1 MHCVLIVVRI
11 FPTAFSVAFGLPSA
25 VELMIPRTALVIY
38 GIALLLLSLVSL
50 NRYVL
55 VTFYRR
61 SRARWLDHP
70 PSLTRNELPR
80 VVVQLPIYNERY
92 VLGRLLRS
100 ATELDYPRKLLSI
113 QVLDDSTDD
122 TVELARSLVNR
133 YRAQG
138 FDIKHIHRKD
148 REGFKSGALANGL
161 DQTDAEYIALFD
173 ADFVIPPDFL
183 RRMLPHMRDPKV
195 GIAQARWGYLN
206 ENYSTLTRATV
217 MGLDA
222 QFAIEQTGRYFGGLL
237 LGFNGTGTLL
247 RASCIR
253 EAGGWEHDTITE
265 DLDLSYRAQLAGWRI
280 AYVPS
285 VVCPSELPADVHGL
299 KAQQFRWT
307 KGTQETA
314 KKLLPRLMRS
324 SLTPWLKLQGA
335 LHLLSN
341 STYPILLLVGIINP
355 LVVVIAHH
363 NHIRIAWPIS
373 AYFIFSLFG
382 TYSYHA
388 EAERALHKDWLKR
401 MLLFPAF
408 LAQSIGLSV
417 NNAKAALEAWLGIK
431 SGFVRTPKYDL
442 TRRGQRWHQL
452 QYRSRF
458 SATVYM
464 ELAMALYTTAGVVYA
479 IVTQEYG
486 ATPFLILFASGY
498 WLVAGYSI
506 HHGLA
511 RVSWKVLSGAPHV
524 AHVDEL
530 SEAMSSEPIS
540 ARAMSAASEG

>member
-1 MHCVLIVVRI
+1 MLPRI
-11 FPTAFSVAFGLPSA
+11 
-25 VELMIPRTALVIY
+25 ALVVY

-70 PSLTRNELPR
+70 PALAREELPH

-100 ATELDYPRKLLSI
+100 ATELDYPRELLSI

-122 TVELARSLVNR
+122 TVELARSLVGR

-138 FDIKHIHRKD
+138 FNITHIHRKD
-148 REGFKSGALANGL
+148 REGYKSGALANGL
-161 DQTDAEYIALFD
+161 EHTDAEYIALFN
-173 ADFVIPPDFL
+173 ADFVIPPEFL
-183 RRMLPHMRDPKV
+183 RSMLPHMRDPKV

-253 EAGGWEHDTITE
+253 EAGGWQHDTITE

-314 KKLLPRLMRS
+314 KKMLPSLMRS
-324 SLTPWLKLQGA
+324 NLSPWLKLQGA

-341 STYPILLLVGIINP
+341 STYPVLLLVGIINP

-401 MLLFPAF
+401 MLMFPAF

-458 SATVYM
+458 SATVWM
-464 ELAMALYTTAGVVYA
+464 ELAMAIYTTAGLGYA
-479 IVTQEYG
+479 IATREYG
-486 ATPFLILFASGY
+486 ATPFLILFAAGY

-506 HHGLA
+506 HHGLV
-511 RVSWKVLSGAPHV
+511 RVSWKVHTNVSHIT
-524 AHVDEL
+524 HVDEL
-530 SEAMSSEPIS
+530 AEGMSPEPIA
-540 ARAMSAASEG
+540 ARAMSAMSER

>member
-1 MHCVLIVVRI
+1 MLPRLVL
-11 FPTAFSVAFGLPSA
+11 VA
-25 VELMIPRTALVIY
+25 Y

-70 PSLTRNELPR
+70 PALTDAELPR
-80 VVVQLPIYNERY
+80 VVLQLPIYNERY
-92 VLGRLLRS
+92 VLARLLRS
-100 ATELDYPRKLLSI
+100 ASELDYPRRLLSI
-113 QVLDDSTDD
+113 QLLDDSTDD

-138 FDIKHIHRKD
+138 FDITHIHRTD
-148 REGFKSGALANGL
+148 REGYKSGALENGL
-161 DQTDAEYIALFD
+161 RHTTAEYIALFD
-173 ADFVIPPDFL
+173 ADFVIPRDFI
-183 RRMLPHMRDPKV
+183 RAMLPHMRDPKV

-206 ENYSTLTRATV
+206 EEYSTLTRATV

-222 QFAIEQTGRYFGGLL
+222 QFAIEQTGRYYGGLL
-237 LGFNGTGTLL
+237 LGFNGTGTML
-247 RASCIR
+247 RTQCIAD
-253 EAGGWEHDTITE
+253 AGGWQHDTITE

-280 AYVPS
+280 AYVPN
-285 VVCPSELPADVHGL
+285 VVCPSELPADIHGL

-314 KKLLPRLMRS
+314 KKILPSLMRS
-324 SLTPWLKLQGA
+324 KLSPWLKLQGA

-341 STYPILLLVGIINP
+341 STYPVLLLVGIINP
-355 LVVVIAHH
+355 LVVVIAHQ
-363 NHIRIAWPIS
+363 NNLRIAWPIS

-417 NNAKAALEAWLGIK
+417 NNAKAASEAWLGIK
-431 SGFVRTPKYDL
+431 SGFIRTPKYDL
-442 TRRGQRWHQL
+442 TRREQRWHQL

-458 SATVYM
+458 SATVFG
-464 ELAMALYTTAGVVYA
+464 ELAMAIYTTAGLGYA
-479 IVTQEYG
+479 IVTHEYG
-486 ATPFLILFASGY
+486 ATPFLILFAAGY

-506 HHGLA
+506 RHGLV
-511 RVSWKVLSGAPHV
+511 RVSWMARSSVPHVEEIAETMSAEPMGAP
-524 AHVDEL
+524 
-530 SEAMSSEPIS
+530 
-540 ARAMSAASEG
+540 AMSAMSER

>member
-1 MHCVLIVVRI
+1 
-11 FPTAFSVAFGLPSA
+11 
-25 VELMIPRTALVIY
+25 MIPRTALIIY

-70 PSLTRNELPR
+70 PALSRAELPR

-100 ATELDYPRKLLSI
+100 ATELDYPRELLSI

-122 TVELARSLVNR
+122 TMELARSLVGR

-138 FDIKHIHRKD
+138 FNISHIHRKD

-161 DQTDAEYIALFD
+161 NHTEAEYIALFD

-183 RRMLPHMRDPKV
+183 RRMLPHMRDPQV

-222 QFAIEQTGRYFGGLL
+222 QFAIEQTGRAFGGLL

-253 EAGGWEHDTITE
+253 EAGGWQHDTITE

-314 KKLLPRLMRS
+314 KKLLPSVMRS
-324 SLTPWLKLQGA
+324 NLTPWLKLQAA

-401 MLLFPAF
+401 MLYFPAF
-408 LAQSIGLSV
+408 LAQSIGMSV

-442 TRRGQRWHQL
+442 TRRGQRWHRL

-464 ELAMALYTTAGVVYA
+464 ELAMAIYTTAGLAYA
-479 IVTQEYG
+479 IVTREYG

-506 HHGLA
+506 HHGLV
-511 RVSWKVLSGAPHV
+511 RVSWKVHSNVPHV
-524 AHVDEL
+524 SHVDEL
-530 SEAMSSEPIS
+530 AEAMSPEPIA
-540 ARAMSAASEG
+540 ARAMSAMSER

>member
-1 MHCVLIVVRI
+1 
-11 FPTAFSVAFGLPSA
+11 
-25 VELMIPRTALVIY
+25 MIPRTALVIY

-55 VTFYRR
+55 VSLYRR
-61 SRARWLDHP
+61 SRPRWLDHP
-70 PSLTRNELPR
+70 PALGESELPR

-100 ATELDYPRKLLSI
+100 ATELDYPRERLSI

-122 TVELARSLVNR
+122 TVELARSLVSR

-138 FDIKHIHRKD
+138 FDITHIHRND

-161 DQTDAEYIALFD
+161 THTSAEFIALFD
-173 ADFVIPPDFL
+173 ADFVIPPNFL
-183 RRMLPHMRDPKV
+183 RDMVPYMRDQKV
-195 GIAQARWGYLN
+195 GIAQGRWGYLN
-206 ENYSTLTRATV
+206 EEYSTLTRATV

-222 QFAIEQTGRYFGGLL
+222 QFAIEQTGRSFGGLL

-247 RASCIR
+247 RARCIE
-253 EAGGWEHDTITE
+253 EAGGWQHDTITE

-280 AYVPS
+280 EYVPS

-314 KKLLPRLMRS
+314 KKMLPALMRS
-324 SLTPWLKLQGA
+324 NLTPWLKLQGA

-341 STYPILLLVGIINP
+341 GTYPILLLVGIINP

-401 MLLFPAF
+401 MVYFPAF
-408 LAQSIGLSV
+408 LAQSIGMSV
-417 NNAKAALEAWLGIK
+417 NNAKAAIEAWLGIK
-431 SGFVRTPKYDL
+431 SGFIRTPKYDL
-442 TRRGQRWHQL
+442 TRRGQRWQQL
-452 QYRSRF
+452 RYRSRF
-458 SATVYM
+458 SGTVFF
-464 ELAMALYTTAGVVYA
+464 ELAMAVYTSAGLGYA
-479 IVTQEYG
+479 IVSHEYG
-486 ATPFLILFASGY
+486 ATPFLILFGAGY

-506 HHGLA
+506 HHGLG
-511 RVSWKVLSGAPHV
+511 RMSWIKGPNVHHVEEIAEAISPEPMRAP
-524 AHVDEL
+524 
-530 SEAMSSEPIS
+530 
-540 ARAMSAASEG
+540 AMSAMSER

>member
-1 MHCVLIVVRI
+1 
-11 FPTAFSVAFGLPSA
+11 
-25 VELMIPRTALVIY
+25 MIPRTALVVY

-55 VTFYRR
+55 VSFYRR
-61 SRARWLDHP
+61 SRPRWLEHP
-70 PSLTRNELPR
+70 AALEDSELPH

-92 VLGRLLRS
+92 VLARLLRS
-100 ATELDYPRKLLSI
+100 ATELDYPRERLSI

-138 FDIKHIHRKD
+138 FDIAHVHRSD

-161 DQTDAEYIALFD
+161 NHTTAEFIALFD
-173 ADFVIPPDFL
+173 ADFVIPPNFL
-183 RRMLPHMRDPKV
+183 RAMLPHMRDPKV
-195 GIAQARWGYLN
+195 GIAQGRWGYLN
-206 ENYSTLTRATV
+206 EEYSTLTRATV

-222 QFAIEQTGRYFGGLL
+222 QFAIEQTGRSYGGLL

-247 RASCIR
+247 RAQCIR
-253 EAGGWEHDTITE
+253 EAGGWQHDTITE

-280 AYVPS
+280 DYVPS

-314 KKLLPRLMRS
+314 KKMLPPLMRS
-324 SLTPWLKLQGA
+324 DLTPWLKLQGA

-341 STYPILLLVGIINP
+341 GTYPILLLVGIINP

-373 AYFIFSLFG
+373 AYFLFSLFG

-388 EAERALHKDWLKR
+388 EAERALHRDWLKR
-401 MLLFPAF
+401 MLYFPAF

-417 NNAKAALEAWLGIK
+417 NNAKAAVEAWLGIK
-431 SGFVRTPKYDL
+431 SGFIRTPKYDL
-442 TRRGQRWHQL
+442 TRREQRWQQL
-452 QYRSRF
+452 KYRSRF
-458 SATVYM
+458 SSTVFF
-464 ELAMALYTTAGVVYA
+464 ELAMALYTTAGLGYA
-479 IVTQEYG
+479 IVTREYG
-486 ATPFLILFASGY
+486 ATPFLILFGAGY
-498 WLVAGYSI
+498 WLVACYSI

-511 RVSWKVLSGAPHV
+511 RVSWMKRPNVHHVEEIAEAISPEPMRAPV
-524 AHVDEL
+524 
-530 SEAMSSEPIS
+530 
-540 ARAMSAASEG
+540 AMSAMSER

>member
-1 MHCVLIVVRI
+1 MVFVVRI
-11 FPTAFSVAFGLPSA
+11 SPAVAPAALGHPSA
-25 VELMIPRTALVIY
+25 VEQMIPRTALVVY

-55 VTFYRR
+55 VSFYRR
-61 SRARWLDHP
+61 SRSRWLEHP
-70 PSLTRNELPR
+70 PALDEHELPH

-92 VLGRLLRS
+92 VLARLLRS
-100 ATELDYPRKLLSI
+100 ATELDYPRERLSI

-133 YRAQG
+133 YHAQG
-138 FDIKHIHRKD
+138 FNISHIHRSD

-161 DQTDAEYIALFD
+161 NHTTAEFIALFD
-173 ADFVIPPDFL
+173 ADFVIPPNFL
-183 RRMLPHMRDPKV
+183 RAMLPHMRDPKV
-195 GIAQARWGYLN
+195 GIAQGRWGYLN
-206 ENYSTLTRATV
+206 ETYSTLTRATV

-222 QFAIEQTGRYFGGLL
+222 QFAIEQTGRSYGGLL

-247 RASCIR
+247 RAQCIR
-253 EAGGWEHDTITE
+253 EAGGWQHDTITE

-280 AYVPS
+280 DYVPS

-314 KKLLPRLMRS
+314 KKLLPALMRS
-324 SLTPWLKLQGA
+324 NLTPWLKLQGA

-341 STYPILLLVGIINP
+341 GTYPVLLLVGIINP

-373 AYFIFSLFG
+373 AYFLFSLFG

-388 EAERALHKDWLKR
+388 EAERALHRDWLKR
-401 MLLFPAF
+401 MLYFPAF

-417 NNAKAALEAWLGIK
+417 NNAKAAIEAWVGIK
-431 SGFVRTPKYDL
+431 SGFIRTPKYDL
-442 TRRGQRWHQL
+442 TRREQRWQQL
-452 QYRSRF
+452 KYRSRF
-458 SATVYM
+458 SSTVFF
-464 ELAMALYTTAGVVYA
+464 ELAMAIYTSAGLGYA
-479 IVTQEYG
+479 IVTREYG
-486 ATPFLILFASGY
+486 ATPFLILFGAGY
-498 WLVAGYSI
+498 WLVACYSI

-511 RVSWKVLSGAPHV
+511 RVSWIKRPNVHHVEELAEAISPEPMRAPV
-524 AHVDEL
+524 
-530 SEAMSSEPIS
+530 
-540 ARAMSAASEG
+540 AMSAMSER